1 MQIWNKTG
9 QILPEIRVAGAEETE
24 IEICSDNPIN
34 ACSPFLPDFY
44 RCLSSNSFYVVIKY
58 YHSNQTFGRFVF
70 CPFLFSI
77 CISLESHYTQK
88 N

>member
-34 ACSPFLPDFY
+34 ACSPFYLIFIGVFLQIHL
-44 RCLSSNSFYVVIKY
+44 CSHQILSLQSNFW
-58 YHSNQTFGRFVF
+58 
-70 CPFLFSI
+70 
-77 CISLESHYTQK
+77 
-88 N
+88 